1 MSHLSLNRSD
11 PFLRLHHSSDGAP
24 LSRVVFH
31 PLRGDILIV
40 ASESHVE
47 ALLIQTSASPPRLS
61 AQRLAIWQLNGHI
74 TAIDVAP
81 WSNLDSLEVTVATL
95 TPNLFRL
102 RWSLFEGYSTTP
114 MGEGMVSSTIHEIKY
129 ARAGGVQAARTVASV
144 GDQGALLLWDVAAE
158 SPGLLKLIPHPFPLR
173 TLCFHPTNASLIVTG
188 DAKGMLRLIN
198 LDDGSTRMCLFEPRS
213 LARSIRG
220 DLVCLDWNTAAAS
233 AGVPTTRIGAVIDGR
248 WALWD
253 LSESS
258 GGGPSAFGS
267 AFSEHL
273 AGRAVFRWSP
283 HDPKIFAVLCSH
295 PSASPALTLHNVSCP
310 QAPRPVNIAPP
321 PLQAMD
327 MCWSPTEDIVAVV
340 VDRDVLLY
348 SATD

>member
-1 MSHLSLNRSD
+1 MSHLSMNRGD
-11 PFLRLHHSSDGAP
+11 PFLRLHHSDDAS
-24 LSRVVFH
+24 LSRVIFH
-31 PLRGDILIV
+31 PLRGDILV
-40 ASESHVE
+40 VGSESHVE
-47 ALLIQTSASPPRLS
+47 ALLIQTSASPSQLTAR
-61 AQRLAIWQLNGHI
+61 RLAIWPLSGHV
-74 TAIDVAP
+74 TAIDIAP
-81 WSNLDSLEVTVATL
+81 WSSPDNLEVTVATL
-95 TPNLFRL
+95 TPNLSRL
-102 RWSLFEGYSTTP
+102 RWSAVEGSLTTS

-129 ARAGGVQAARTVASV
+129 ARAGGTQAARTVASV

-173 TLCFHPTNASLIVTG
+173 SLCFHPTNASLLVTG

-198 LDDGSTRMCLFEPRS
+198 LDDASIRMCLFEPRS

-233 AGVPTTRIGAVIDGR
+233 AGVPTTQIGAVIDGR
-248 WALWD
+248 WVLWD

-258 GGGPSAFGS
+258 GGGPTAFGS
-267 AFSEHL
+267 AFSDHL
-273 AGRAVFRWSP
+273 VGRAVFRWSP

-295 PSASPALTLHNVSCP
+295 PSATPALTLHNVSCP

-327 MCWSPTEDIVAVV
+327 MCWSPTVDIFVV
-340 VDRDVLLY
+340 IVDRDVLLY